1 MAAKTILNPQVS
13 VIPATK
19 RHVQN
24 GDQFRRQTSIR
35 VAAYCRVSTE
45 EESQENSYT
54 AQKNHYTALILNRP
68 GWEMAGIYA
77 DEGKSGT
84 TRKGRIH
91 FNELMEDCRRG
102 KVDYVITKS
111 ISRFARNTI
120 DALDCVHELQR
131 LHPPVGIYFERE
143 NIDTL
148 NANSEMFLTFYC
160 SMAQEESR
168 SISENIK
175 WSLQKNFRS
184 GRPQIN
190 LRRMLG
196 YDMCRDG
203 NWIINA
209 KEAAIVCQI
218 YRRFLEGA
226 SANAIARELN
236 QSGFSTVTGKQ
247 WRADAVLYIL
257 HNEKY
262 VGDLI
267 MQKTY
272 TESYLTHKSVRN
284 TGEYPQYFKED
295 HHPAIISRDV
305 WNRTQELIAYKHR
318 GKKHSIRTVE
328 TATGKFE
335 IGLDGAGK
343 SSHEVIRLSVSERKP
358 RGAGGHAFMGILC
371 AECKRPMKRMTY
383 NSTIRG
389 YRDERSHEGKE
400 VPPEESDF
408 TDTYTFSYAVWKCP
422 GSAGKNGRP
431 REGCQALTL
440 TEASM
445 EQSFMEMLYRI
456 KQDVEQNG
464 EEAELVRSFQAV
476 YKALCQKEAGSRF
489 IEQKLG
495 LLELELAEL
504 RKNYETALERVRT
517 ASYTAGITLGVFT
530 YESGGSAYTKLAED
544 LKEKIEEKEREKARL
559 MGERGVAQTMKQN
572 FTAFLEELGQLPK
585 RNGAGLKLN
594 VREPSTEKKGPGA
607 KGQQA
612 AASQEKAGETGEP
625 LDYLCFNEYIFRTF
639 ILHLEAARDEV
650 HYTTTFGLT
659 LSSSGNS
666 RPISS
671 YIGYRLCRPDGTVS
685 VITESYQIGHGKIQH
700 HWKKKRKG

>member
-24 GDQFRRQTSIR
+24 GDQFRKQTSLR

-54 AQKNHYTALILNRP
+54 AQKNHYTSMILSRP

-91 FNELMEDCRRG
+91 FNELMEDCRQG

-203 NWIINA
+203 NWTINTE
-209 KEAAIVCQI
+209 EAAIVCRI

-226 SANAIARELN
+226 SANAIAKELN
-236 QSGFSTVTGKQ
+236 QGGFSTVTGKQ

-284 TGEYPQYFKED
+284 TGEYPQYFKEN
-295 HHPAIISRDV
+295 HHPAIISRDM

-318 GKKHSIRTVE
+318 GKKHSTRTVE
-328 TATGKFE
+328 TNAGKFE
-335 IGLDGAGK
+335 IGFDEAGQN
-343 SSHEVIRLSVSERKP
+343 SHEIIRLSGNDRRP
-358 RGAGGHAFMGILC
+358 RGAGGHAFSGIRC
-371 AECKRPMKRMTY
+371 AECKRLMKRMTY
-383 NSTIRG
+383 NSTISG
-389 YRDERSHEGKE
+389 YKDERSHEGKE
-400 VPPEESDF
+400 IPPEEADF
-408 TDTYTFSYAVWKCP
+408 SDTYTFSYAVWKCP
-422 GSAGKNGRP
+422 GSAGKNGKVRD
-431 REGCQALTL
+431 GCRALTL
-440 TEASM
+440 IEASM

-456 KQDVEQNG
+456 GKDVEANG
-464 EEAELVRSFQAV
+464 KNAEIVRSFQAV
-476 YKALCQKEAGSRF
+476 YEALCHKEADSRF
-489 IEQKLG
+489 IGQKLK
-495 LLELELAEL
+495 LLELEIAEL
-504 RKNYETALERVRT
+504 EKNYGTALERVRA
-517 ASYTAGITLGVFT
+517 ASYTAGITLGAFT
-530 YESGGSAYTKLAED
+530 LESGGSAYTKLAED
-544 LKEKIEEKEREKARL
+544 LKEKIEEKEKERVRL
-559 MGERGVAQTMKQN
+559 MGERGVAQAMKQN
-572 FTAFLEELGQLPK
+572 FEAFLEELERLPK
-585 RNGAGLKLN
+585 RNWAGPEINMRKTDGK
-594 VREPSTEKKGPGA
+594 EMDE
-607 KGQQA
+607 
-612 AASQEKAGETGEP
+612 EET
-625 LDYLCFNEYIFRTF
+625 LDYLNFNEYIFRTF
-639 ILHLEAARDEV
+639 VIRMEAAGDEV
-650 HYTTTFGLT
+650 RYTTTFGLT
-659 LSSSGNS
+659 LSSPGNS
-666 RPISS
+666 RPIGT
-671 YIGYRLCRPDGTVS
+671 YVGYRLHRPDGTTD
-685 VITESYQIGHGKIQH
+685 VITESYQIGRGKIQH
-700 HWKKKRKG
+700 HWRRKKGRKMEAGK